1 MLPIVAHLN
10 FVLALGTIL
19 LQLKAVL
26 LLVTIVR
33 VWVTK
38 RTNAISALASRYAM
52 LSTFVAA
59 LVASILT
66 LIYSDVF
73 GFLPCGLCWFE
84 RIALYPQVIIA
95 GMALYVRD
103 KVFAPMYLSGLS
115 VIGAVIA
122 LYHHYLQMGGSE
134 LVACPATGVSCA
146 QRILF
151 EFNYITYPL
160 MAFSLFA
167 VIALM
172 FVLKAVHTR
181 VSASLPA

>member
-26 LLVTIVR
+26 LAVTIVR

-38 RTNAISALASRYAM
+38 RTNTISALASRFAM
-52 LSTFVAA
+52 VSTFIAA
-59 LVASILT
+59 LVASALT
-66 LIYSDVF
+66 LVYSDVF

-84 RIALYPQVIIA
+84 RIALYPQVIIS
-95 GMALYVRD
+95 GIALYMRD
-103 KVFAPMYLSGLS
+103 WVFAPMYLLGLS
-115 VIGAVIA
+115 LIGALIA

-134 LVACPATGVSCA
+134 LVACPATAISCA

-160 MAFSLFA
+160 MAFSLFM

-181 VSASLPA
+181 ALASLPA